1 MNRILA
7 QCLKELNQFR
17 RDRLTVALALILP
30 LGMLLI
36 YGYAIRLET
45 KNIPLSIQDF
55 DNSFLSRNYVER
67 LYATNQFVPAPTIIS
82 APTAAID
89 RGVAKAVLVI
99 PPNFSRQIKSNK
111 SIDVQVLVDGTD
123 VNNARVIQNSIR
135 ATTNFFLESDNFQS
149 STQSPVH
156 LRKTKVPAGDRWSIT
171 TRTRLWFNPGRKESL
186 YIVPGIY
193 GVIFWVFPSMLTAI
207 AMVREKEQGTIIQVY
222 ASDLSASEWLL
233 GKGLA
238 YLLVAL
244 AETLVVMVVSVVLFQ
259 LRLQVEPIPLIVGTL
274 TFLAASV
281 SFGLLVGT
289 RASNQTA
296 AVQGTAIAGFLTAF
310 LLSGFIYRLENI
322 PFPLSLISNIIPAR
336 YYIVVTRDAFVR
348 GTGWAGVWYVPLIVG
363 LIGFLIFMAA
373 TRNLKR
379 MQLPD

>member
-55 DNSFLSRNYVER
+55 DNSLFSRSYVER
-67 LYATNQFVPAPTIIS
+67 LYATNQFIPAPTVNS
-82 APTAAID
+82 SPTAAID
-89 RGVAKAVLVI
+89 RGVAKAVVVI
-99 PPNFSRQIKSNK
+99 PQNFSRQIKSNK
-111 SIDVQVLVDGTD
+111 SVDVQVLVDGTD
-123 VNNARVIQNSIR
+123 VNNARVIQSSIR
-135 ATTNFFLESDNFQS
+135 ATTNFFLQS
-149 STQSPVH
+149 YDLIPSKQ
-156 LRKTKVPAGDRWSIT
+156 KIT

-207 AMVREKEQGTIIQVY
+207 AMVREKEQGTIIGVY
-222 ASDLSASEWLL
+222 ASDLSAREWLL

-238 YLLVAL
+238 YLLIAL
-244 AETLVVMVVSVVLFQ
+244 AEALVVMSVSVVLLG
-259 LRLQVEPIPLIVGTL
+259 LRLQTGAIPLIIATL

-322 PFPLSLISNIIPAR
+322 PFPLSLISNLIPAR
-336 YYIVVTRDAFVR
+336 YYILITRDAFVR
-348 GTGWAGVWYVPLIVG
+348 GTGWAGVWYVPLIIG
-363 LIGFLIFMAA
+363 LIGTVMFMVAV
-373 TRNLKR
+373 RNLKR
-379 MQLPD
+379 MQLSD

>member
-1 MNRILA
+1 MKRILA

-45 KNIPLSIQDF
+45 KNIPLSVRDF
-55 DNSFLSRNYVER
+55 DNSYLSRSYVER
-67 LYATNQFVPAPTIIS
+67 LYATNQFVPAPTIDS
-82 APTAAID
+82 SPTAAID
-89 RGVAKAVLVI
+89 RGVAKAVVVI
-99 PPNFSRQIKSNK
+99 PPDFSRQIKSNK
-111 SIDVQVLVDGTD
+111 SVDVQVLVDGTD

-135 ATTNFFLESDNFQS
+135 ATTNFFLQS
-149 STQSPVH
+149 NHLQPSTQ
-156 LRKTKVPAGDRWSIT
+156 KVT

-193 GVIFWVFPSMLTAI
+193 GVILWVFPSMLTAI

-222 ASDLSASEWLL
+222 ASDLSAVEWLL

-238 YLLVAL
+238 YLLVAI
-244 AETLVVMVVSVVLFQ
+244 AEALVVMSVSVVLFG
-259 LRLQVEPIPLIVGTL
+259 LRLQVEPIPLIIGTL

-281 SFGLLVGT
+281 AFGLLVGT

-336 YYIVVTRDAFVR
+336 YYILITRDAFVR

>member
-1 MNRILA
+1 MNRILN

-17 RDRLTVALALILP
+17 RDRLTVGLALILP
-30 LGMLLI
+30 IGMLLI

-55 DNSFLSRNYVER
+55 DHSFLSRSYAER
-67 LYATNQFVPAPTIIS
+67 LYATNQFIPAPTVNS
-82 APTAAID
+82 APITTID

-99 PPNFSRQIKSNK
+99 PPDFSRQIKSNK
-111 SIDVQVLVDGTD
+111 SVRVQVLVDGTD

-135 ATTNFFLESDNFQS
+135 ATTNFFLESHHFQS
-149 STQSPVH
+149 STQLV
-156 LRKTKVPAGDRWSIT
+156 T
-171 TRTRLWFNPGRKESL
+171 TRTRLWFNPGRKEAL

-207 AMVREKEQGTIIQVY
+207 ALVREKEQGTIIQVY
-222 ASDLSASEWLL
+222 ASDLSASQWLL

-244 AETLVVMVVSVVLFQ
+244 AEALVVMSVSVILFG
-259 LRLQVEPIPLIVGTL
+259 LRLQVNPIPLIVSTL

-281 SFGLLVGT
+281 SFGLLVGS
-289 RASNQTA
+289 RASNQAT

-336 YYIVVTRDAFVR
+336 YYIVTTRDAFVR
-348 GTGWAGVWYVPLIVG
+348 GTGWAGVFYVPLILG
-363 LIGFLIFMAA
+363 LIGLVIFMAA

>member
-55 DNSFLSRNYVER
+55 DNSFLSRSYVER
-67 LYATNQFVPAPTIIS
+67 LYATNQFVPAPTLNF

-89 RGVAKAVLVI
+89 RGVAKAVVVI
-99 PPNFSRQIKSNK
+99 PPDFSRQIKSNK
-111 SIDVQVLVDGTD
+111 SVDVQVLVDGTD

-135 ATTNFFLESDNFQS
+135 ATTNFFLQSNNFQS
-149 STQSPVH
+149 STQS
-156 LRKTKVPAGDRWSIT
+156 IT
-171 TRTRLWFNPGRKESL
+171 TKTRLWFNPGRKESL

-336 YYIVVTRDAFVR
+336 YYILITRDAFVR

-363 LIGFLIFMAA
+363 LIGLVIFMAA
-373 TRNLKR
+373 NRNLKR

>member
-55 DNSFLSRNYVER
+55 DNSLFSRSYVER
-67 LYATNQFVPAPTIIS
+67 LYATNQFIPAPTVNS
-82 APTAAID
+82 SLTAAID
-89 RGVAKAVLVI
+89 RGVAKTVVVI
-99 PPNFSRQIKSNK
+99 PQNFSRQIKSNK
-111 SIDVQVLVDGTD
+111 SVDVQVLVDGTD
-123 VNNARVIQNSIR
+123 VNNARVIQSSIR
-135 ATTNFFLESDNFQS
+135 ATTNFFLQS
-149 STQSPVH
+149 YDLISSKQ
-156 LRKTKVPAGDRWSIT
+156 KIT

-207 AMVREKEQGTIIQVY
+207 AMVREKEQGTIIGVY
-222 ASDLSASEWLL
+222 ASDLSAREWLL

-238 YLLVAL
+238 YLLIAL
-244 AETLVVMVVSVVLFQ
+244 AEALVVMSVSVVLFG
-259 LRLQVEPIPLIVGTL
+259 LRLQIGAIPLIIATL

-322 PFPLSLISNIIPAR
+322 PFPLSLISNLIPAR
-336 YYIVVTRDAFVR
+336 YYILITRDAFVR
-348 GTGWAGVWYVPLIVG
+348 GTGWAGVWYVPLIIG
-363 LIGFLIFMAA
+363 LIGTVMFMVAV
-373 TRNLKR
+373 RNLKR